1 MTSGPLPIGGASL
14 LRLRGD
20 NLGKV
25 ARDREFVPMN
35 LVGVRLEMPSN
46 APVVL
51 LREVE
56 GARYLPIW
64 IGAVEAQAIVVA
76 LEKEEFPRPLTHDLL
91 RLIVEGLGASVD
103 RIVVTELREQV
114 FYADLVLIL
123 GGRHIHVGSRPSDAL
138 ALAARTAAPIYVA
151 EAVLEHAAIEIAE
164 DEDEDTVI
172 QRFREALEDVT
183 VEDFLDPPSQ
193 TG

>member
-1 MTSGPLPIGGASL
+1 
-14 LRLRGD
+14 
-20 NLGKV
+20 
-25 ARDREFVPMN
+25 MN

-103 RIVVTELREQV
+103 RVVVTELREQV

-123 GGRHIHVGSRPSDAL
+123 GGRRIHVGSRPSDAL
-138 ALAARTAAPIYVA
+138 ALAARTAAPIFVA

-164 DEDEDTVI
+164 DEDEDMVI

-183 VEDFLDPPSQ
+183 VEDFLDPP
-193 TG
+193 G

>member
-1 MTSGPLPIGGASL
+1 
-14 LRLRGD
+14 
-20 NLGKV
+20 
-25 ARDREFVPMN
+25 
-35 LVGVRLEMPSN
+35 
-46 APVVL
+46 
-51 LREVE
+51 
-56 GARYLPIW
+56 
-64 IGAVEAQAIVVA
+64 
-76 LEKEEFPRPLTHDLL
+76 
-91 RLIVEGLGASVD
+91 
-103 RIVVTELREQV
+103 
-114 FYADLVLIL
+114 VLIL